1 MVGPPDAEVLSRSF
15 VLRGLPPGELA
26 GLASTM
32 HRRTYRRG
40 EPVFHQGDPGQTLHV
55 VYRGRLKIVL
65 PGQHGEEAVL
75 TIVGPGDV
83 FGDLALL
90 DGAPRSASVVALE
103 PVETAVLSRA
113 EFVGLLRRSPS
124 VVDGLL
130 ATLAQRIRRLTDEVA
145 DLTFLDL
152 HARLAK
158 KLLDL
163 AEGHGRPIDGAIEIE
178 LPLTQEEL
186 ASMIGATRPRVNK
199 LLGLYEDRGAIARR
213 GRHILILKPELLRGW
228 ALA

>member
-1 MVGPPDAEVLSRSF
+1 MAGPPEVDVLSRSF
-15 VLRGLPPGELA
+15 VLRGLPRAELE

-32 HRRTYRRG
+32 RRRAYRRG
-40 EPVFHQGDPGQTLHV
+40 EAVFHQGDPGQVLHV
-55 VYRGRLKIVL
+55 VYGGRLKIVL
-65 PGQHGEEAVL
+65 PGQHGEEALL
-75 TIVGPGDV
+75 TIVGPGDL

-113 EFVGLLRRSPS
+113 EFLGLLRRSPA

-130 ATLAQRIRRLTDEVA
+130 ATLAQTIRRLSEEVA

-163 AEGHGRPIDGAIEIE
+163 SETHGQAADGSIEIQV
-178 LPLTQEEL
+178 PLTQEEL

-213 GRHILILKPELLRGW
+213 GRLILILKPELLRGW

>member
-1 MVGPPDAEVLSRSF
+1 
-15 VLRGLPPGELA
+15 
-26 GLASTM
+26 
-32 HRRTYRRG
+32 
-40 EPVFHQGDPGQTLHV
+40 
-55 VYRGRLKIVL
+55 
-65 PGQHGEEAVL
+65 
-75 TIVGPGDV
+75 
-83 FGDLALL
+83 
-90 DGAPRSASVVALE
+90 VALE

-113 EFVGLLRRSPS
+113 EFLGLLRRSPA

-130 ATLAQRIRRLTDEVA
+130 ATLAQTIRRLSEEVA

-163 AEGHGRPIDGAIEIE
+163 SETHGQAADGSIEIQV
-178 LPLTQEEL
+178 PLTQEEL

-213 GRHILILKPELLRGW
+213 GRLILILKPELLRGW

>member
-1 MVGPPDAEVLSRSF
+1 MVQSSDVDTLSRSF
-15 VLRGLPPGELA
+15 VLRGLPRGELE

-32 HRRTYRRG
+32 RRRTYRRG

-65 PGQHGEEAVL
+65 PGLHGEEAVL

-103 PVETAVLSRA
+103 SVETAALSRA
-113 EFVGLLRRSPS
+113 EFIELLRRNPV

-158 KLLDL
+158 KLLEL
-163 AEGHGRPIDGAIEIE
+163 AEAHGRPVEGAIAIEI
-178 LPLTQEEL
+178 PLTQEEL

-213 GRHILILKPELLRGW
+213 GRHILIMKPVLLRGW